1 MQVHELQ
8 YLKSEARQIARIF
21 VIGEVEAIKI
31 AIELRK
37 LESLQEI
44 SYFLRKDGEFQE
56 SMSLI
61 ANSIIDKQ

>member
-1 MQVHELQ
+1 MQIHELQ
-8 YLKSEARQIARIF
+8 VLKSEAREIARIF

-37 LESLQEI
+37 LESIQEI